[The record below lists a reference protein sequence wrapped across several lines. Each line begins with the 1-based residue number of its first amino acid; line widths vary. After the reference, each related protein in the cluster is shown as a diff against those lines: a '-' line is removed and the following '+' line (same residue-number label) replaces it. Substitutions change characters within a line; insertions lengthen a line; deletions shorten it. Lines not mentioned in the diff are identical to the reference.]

1 MASKDAQ
8 EAGIVDQAKRTLA
21 SSFLQGSREEWEP
34 STKRCEPSCRSCS
47 GRWRA
52 VMNSNR
58 ASTTPARR
66 CLERAAARPDNAV
79 EGKWWA
85 VMDSNQRPEYASLV
99 AGLTVKDGGP

>member
-1 MASKDAQ
+1 
-8 EAGIVDQAKRTLA
+8 
-21 SSFLQGSREEWEP
+21 
-34 STKRCEPSCRSCS
+34 
-47 GRWRA
+47 
-52 VMNSNR
+52 MNSNR